1 MTTVSLLEIKNRD
14 LNKFIDNV
22 KNVRIT
28 HFSSPSSF
36 YVQIIEEDES
46 YSTLQADIS
55 KFYGAISS
63 THFYCGK
70 TKSMRLQEIE
80 NPFLK
85 KLKADDLQ
93 VSI

>member
-1 MTTVSLLEIKNRD
+1 MTTVSLLDIRNRD

-22 KNVRIT
+22 KSVRIT

-36 YVQIIEEDES
+36 YVKIIEEDAT
-46 YSTLQADIS
+46 YSTLQTDMS
-55 KFYGAISS
+55 KFYGAVSS

-70 TKSMRLQEIE
+70 TKSMKLREIE

-85 KLKADDLQ
+85 KLKAEDLQ
-93 VSI
+93 VRI